1 MMCPYC
7 LKENA
12 AKALVC
18 GSCTRDIA
26 VPDQLL
32 AERDDLV
39 CKRDIVRRE
48 LMAAKAELEQLSRRN
63 RRRPV

>member
-7 LKENA
+7 RKENA

-18 GSCTRDIA
+18 GSCARDIA

-32 AERDDLV
+32 AERDDLA
-39 CKRDIVRRE
+39 CKRDIVRGA